1 VAPGL
6 GILLSGYTHLH
17 FSSYPLDISDLQLY
31 LPSQVITKKHALSGA
46 KWWSFGGPNLEVSA
60 RMAKYTWLATPINGI
75 RFREHEERKHGVKKD
90 RFYQLRYMSEGK
102 RSEES
107 LGWASQG

>member
-1 VAPGL
+1 
-6 GILLSGYTHLH
+6 
-17 FSSYPLDISDLQLY
+17 
-31 LPSQVITKKHALSGA
+31 
-46 KWWSFGGPNLEVSA
+46 
-60 RMAKYTWLATPINGI
+60 MAKYTWLATPINGI